1 MKRCRVDP
9 KSLVATEA
17 CNHEEQA
24 APGEADDVDGL
35 NSSEELHTPVGEDDA
50 ETLDDALCKGSEG
63 AQCEN
68 LADALGKDHGPSRA
82 GEKTMRQ
89 TSAMRQSFVCRT
101 LLRRDKH
108 SAACESIRLRNLR
121 TRVLSLDL
129 VRQVIDHLA
138 KRQWRGRGKIGAM

>member
-1 MKRCRVDP
+1 MEKFMKRCRAGP

-24 APGEADDVDGL
+24 PPGEADDVEGA

-68 LADALGKDHGPSRA
+68 LADALGKDHGAEQGRRKDEGQGKGKGKGYVPQKKKRYGPSKA
-82 GEKTMRQ
+82 
-89 TSAMRQSFVCRT
+89 
-101 LLRRDKH
+101 RRSPSTH
-108 SAACESIRLRNLR
+108 C
-121 TRVLSLDL
+121 
-129 VRQVIDHLA
+129 
-138 KRQWRGRGKIGAM
+138 